1 MKTGLWFDKFFFVTL
16 ILFLVF
22 AIILFGFCC
31 DADYDKDYL
40 EYDDFGLVE
49 VRCMKC
55 NVPIKKR
62 VIRLHTLEDG
72 RTINVYA
79 VKTLGNFSPV
89 PYELNDGSFTHIL
102 MDKDCARK
110 HVDTLAER
118 QGMASQLRK
127 GWVLEAEGA
136 KRSRKEIDAIEDRVK
151 GISVSGKHRF
161 NNTRGRP

>member
-1 MKTGLWFDKFFFVTL
+1 MRIIVMLFVVLALNASFVT
-16 ILFLVF
+16 
-22 AIILFGFCC
+22 AE
-31 DADYDKDYL
+31 YDKDYL

-79 VKTLGNFSPV
+79 VKTLGNFNPV

-151 GISVSGKHRF
+151 GITVSGKHRF
-161 NNTRGRP
+161 DNTRGRP